1 MKSQWAMN
9 VARIQRYDITVGYER
24 GKNMFQA
31 DLLSRAYLTKDAEP
45 ESQKFESVNM
55 ASYVPIS
62 DQRLEEITQKTQ
74 RDESL
79 QVLIKVILQDWPED
93 KSSVPA
99 LVSTSLQP
107 ARRVDSLKWY
117 HLQS

>member
-55 ASYVPIS
+55 ANYVPIS

-74 RDESL
+74 RDKSL
-79 QVLIKVILQDWPED
+79 QVLIKVILQDWPEG

>member
-1 MKSQWAMN
+1 
-9 VARIQRYDITVGYER
+9 
-24 GKNMFQA
+24 MFPA

-45 ESQKFESVNM
+45 ESQKFESVNI

-62 DQRLEEITQKTQ
+62 DERLEEIRQETQ

-79 QVLIKVILQDWPED
+79 QVLIKVFLQGWPED

-99 LVSTSLQP
+99 LVSTGLQP
-107 ARRVDSLKWY
+107 ARRVDSLKWH

>member
-1 MKSQWAMN
+1 M
-9 VARIQRYDITVGYER
+9 RLQRYDITVGYER
-24 GKNMFQA
+24 GKNMFLA

-45 ESQKFESVNM
+45 ESQKFECVNM

-62 DQRLEEITQKTQ
+62 DERLEKIRQETQ

-79 QVLIKVILQDWPED
+79 QVLIKVFLQGWPED
-93 KSSVPA
+93 NSSVPA

-107 ARRVDSLKWY
+107 ARRVDSLKWC